1 MQKSAADVAR
11 VSTSFLICLLKCSV
25 LAQQKNDIYIYI
37 LYININK
44 LCIDSDIDVTLYHV
58 SRIP

>member
-25 LAQQKNDIYIYI
+25 LAQQKNEIYI
-37 LYININK
+37 LYK
-44 LCIDSDIDVTLYHV
+44 YK
-58 SRIP
+58 